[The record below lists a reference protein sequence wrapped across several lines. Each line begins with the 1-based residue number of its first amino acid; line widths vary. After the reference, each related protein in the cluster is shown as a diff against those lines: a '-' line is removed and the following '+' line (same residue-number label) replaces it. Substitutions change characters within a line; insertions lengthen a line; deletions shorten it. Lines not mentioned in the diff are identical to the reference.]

1 MSSAHVMAYAASTSV
16 PGGSLAQTGDG
27 QAPFDVAVLAAVQ
40 DGGPRHAGWLL
51 AAAAVLAI
59 HGGLYWWATSE
70 RPAPPAAGDALPAIE
85 MDLSPIALEEA
96 AASDAAQSIES
107 VGPTETLTASPT
119 ENAEAKPVEAEAV
132 APDAVAAAPM
142 TTETA
147 EPPPDTVTEAA
158 PAETAV
164 AETEAVDPAA
174 EAAAVAEVA
183 AVPAPVEKPVPPET
197 VEAKP
202 AEPQPAKPVTR
213 TTRRAPRETKVGRAS
228 TRNVD
233 GSASAT
239 SRASVGEAETGT
251 RAASA
256 AAARDFGSRVR
267 AAIERRKQWPLGA
280 SGGGIAT
287 VRFTLAQGGTVLA
300 AAIVRSTGSSAFDAA
315 ALQAVRSA
323 RMPDIPPEMGLSRI
337 TISVP
342 INFRH

>member
-1 MSSAHVMAYAASTSV
+1 MSTAPALAHAAAGPT
-16 PGGSLAQTGDG
+16 PRGGRARAFPERG
-27 QAPFDVAVLAAVQ
+27 AVDVAALAAVQ
-40 DGGPRHAGWLL
+40 DGIPRRTGWLL
-51 AAAAVLAI
+51 AAAVVLGV

-96 AASDAAQSIES
+96 AASEAAQSIES
-107 VGPTETLTASPT
+107 VGPTETLTATPT
-119 ENAEAKPVEAEAV
+119 ETAEAKPVEAEAV

-142 TTETA
+142 TAESA
-147 EPPPDTVTEAA
+147 EPPPDTVAEAV

-164 AETEAVDPAA
+164 TETEAVDPAA
-174 EAAAVAEVA
+174 EPAAVAEVA
-183 AVPAPVEKPVPPET
+183 AVPAPTEKPVPPET

-202 AEPQPAKPVTR
+202 VEPEAAKPITR

-228 TRNVD
+228 TRDVE

-267 AAIERRKQWPLGA
+267 AAIERRKQWPVGA
-280 SGGGIAT
+280 SGGGLAT
-287 VRFTLAQGGTVLA
+287 VRFTLTQGGAVVA

-323 RMPDIPPEMGLSRI
+323 RMPDIPPEMGVSRI

-342 INFRH
+342 INFRR